1 MESRWSSANAHAIAC
16 NRIALAAGDRWWRQ
30 FERYEVGS
38 ENPLPRTSQA
48 IISSARAGEA
58 YETAETHAAR
68 ADAVRDGSLATE
80 HQAAGDEW

>member
-1 MESRWSSANAHAIAC
+1 MESRWASANTHATAC

-38 ENPLPRTSQA
+38 ENPLPRTAQA
-48 IISSARAGEA
+48 IISTSRAWEA

-68 ADAVRDGSLATE
+68 AEAVRDGSLAPE
-80 HQAAGDEW
+80 RQAAVDA